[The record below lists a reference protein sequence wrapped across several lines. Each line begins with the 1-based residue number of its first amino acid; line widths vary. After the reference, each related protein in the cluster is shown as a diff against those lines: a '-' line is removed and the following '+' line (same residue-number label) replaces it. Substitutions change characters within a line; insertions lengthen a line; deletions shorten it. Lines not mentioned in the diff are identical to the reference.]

1 MKRSTF
7 ALSAAAALLLS
18 GFAAAQV
25 VNLNNDNDQQ
35 LNNGGDFIYNYG
47 ASPTPGP
54 MVGTSGV
61 PDYATNQ
68 WFWKVNSRDTM
79 RRCNGTIELV
89 GLDMFNS
96 DGDYTATDIN
106 LLNTNNQDVHVTSQ
120 DTVNIPVNAGQIEPD
135 QAAGVLFSFG
145 APPAGSVE
153 NNDFLTDPGC
163 PPVGYINVY
172 ELDVDVTGGLGAGFG
187 VTFTA
192 DGLTDLIQT
201 VFIPG
206 GSFLD
211 DATLGHPNSCAD
223 NNGDGNIGAD
233 EHSGT
238 AAGGP
243 GEEGFDTIGGNLYSA
258 FGGYGSIGLLGGTDV
273 VKETYAGFPQFAE
286 PIVVNRMNS
295 NLGQGA
301 TEGLNGVHYDC
312 SPIAGGQL
320 GARLY
325 AWQGIGRPGFVL
337 GGVAPLAVC
346 ANLKGDKLG
355 INPAIFPGIWST
367 FLNNWQG
374 VVIQTDNGAP
384 ATNTGFDDGTHT
396 TILFGLPPQVIA
408 IGGSAAL
415 YFQGGYKKVGGLISL
430 SQVSKLTLHG

>member
-1 MKRSTF
+1 MLE
-7 ALSAAAALLLS
+7 LSA
-18 GFAAAQV
+18 
-25 VNLNNDNDQQ
+25 
-35 LNNGGDFIYNYG
+35 
-47 ASPTPGP
+47 
-54 MVGTSGV
+54 
-61 PDYATNQ
+61 
-68 WFWKVNSRDTM
+68 
-79 RRCNGTIELV
+79 
-89 GLDMFNS
+89 
-96 DGDYTATDIN
+96 
-106 LLNTNNQDVHVTSQ
+106 
-120 DTVNIPVNAGQIEPD
+120 
-135 QAAGVLFSFG
+135 
-145 APPAGSVE
+145 
-153 NNDFLTDPGC
+153 
-163 PPVGYINVY
+163 
-172 ELDVDVTGGLGAGFG
+172 
-187 VTFTA
+187 
-192 DGLTDLIQT
+192 
-201 VFIPG
+201 
-206 GSFLD
+206 
-211 DATLGHPNSCAD
+211 
-223 NNGDGNIGAD
+223 GDGNIGAD
-233 EHSGT
+233 EHSGV

-243 GEEGFDTIGGNLYSA
+243 GEEGFDVVGGNLYSA
-258 FGGYGSIGLLGGTDV
+258 FGGYGSVGLLGGTDV

-295 NLGQGA
+295 NLGQGP

-312 SPIAGGQL
+312 SPTAGGGL

-396 TILFGLPPQVIA
+396 TIVFGLPAQVIA